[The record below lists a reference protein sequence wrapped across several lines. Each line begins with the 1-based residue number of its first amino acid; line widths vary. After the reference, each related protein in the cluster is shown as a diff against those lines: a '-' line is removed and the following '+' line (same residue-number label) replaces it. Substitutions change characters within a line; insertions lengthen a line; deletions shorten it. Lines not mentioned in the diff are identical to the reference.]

1 MRRLGRPDDINNYIK
16 VQDFIIMDRNIPKTD
31 HVSHA
36 ARGFSL
42 N

>member
-1 MRRLGRPDDINNYIK
+1 L
-16 VQDFIIMDRNIPKTD
+16 VIMDRNIPETD

>member
-1 MRRLGRPDDINNYIK
+1 MQDDIYTDIK
-16 VQDFIIMDRNIPKTD
+16 VQGLVIMDRNIPETD